1 MDLLLYT
8 FIGNTSDAKDSEEER
23 SESSHDSEPFVDD
36 DELDQELAAWAAT
49 KIQTKVRGHLQR
61 ERYSRR
67 RRLMLRRRR
76 VSASSIIQAAMRGF
90 LARQYLEGEQENE
103 STRSGLSTLHE
114 EQEDDIPNED
124 DEEEEEQDDEQGTE
138 GRELVVAGGGEGN
151 GANQQVQQGEGLTL
165 SSAVI
170 AGVSAVGRMM
180 LTPISKSIASPRS
193 FFPDNGQ
200 ANLSEVAPGNIL
212 ETKRRR
218 KKTIKAKQH

>member
-8 FIGNTSDAKDSEEER
+8 FIGNTSDTKDSEEER
-23 SESSHDSEPFVDD
+23 SESSHD
-36 DELDQELAAWAAT
+36 DELDQEVAAWAAT

-76 VSASSIIQAAMRGF
+76 VSASRIIQAAMRGF

-114 EQEDDIPNED
+114 EQEDDITDE
-124 DEEEEEQDDEQGTE
+124 EEEEEQDDEQGTE
-138 GRELVVAGGGEGN
+138 GRELVVAGGGEEN
-151 GANQQVQQGEGLTL
+151 GTNGQVQQGEGLTL

>member
-8 FIGNTSDAKDSEEER
+8 FIGNTSDTKDSEEER
-23 SESSHDSEPFVDD
+23 SESSHD
-36 DELDQELAAWAAT
+36 DELDQEVAAWAAT

-76 VSASSIIQAAMRGF
+76 VSASRIIQAAMRGF

-114 EQEDDIPNED
+114 EQEDDITDE
-124 DEEEEEQDDEQGTE
+124 EEEEEQDDEQGTE

-180 LTPISKSIASPRS
+180 LTPISRSIASPRS

-200 ANLSEVAPGNIL
+200 ANLSEVASGNII

-218 KKTIKAKQH
+218 KKTIKAQEL

>member
-1 MDLLLYT
+1 LDLLLYT
-8 FIGNTSDAKDSEEER
+8 FIGNTSDTKDSEEER
-23 SESSHDSEPFVDD
+23 SESSHD
-36 DELDQELAAWAAT
+36 DELDQEVAAWAAT

-76 VSASSIIQAAMRGF
+76 VSASRIIQAAMRGF

-114 EQEDDIPNED
+114 EQEDDITDE
-124 DEEEEEQDDEQGTE
+124 EEEEEQDDEQGTE
-138 GRELVVAGGGEGN
+138 GRELVVAGGGEEN
-151 GANQQVQQGEGLTL
+151 GTNGQVQQGEGLTL

-180 LTPISKSIASPRS
+180 LTPISRSIASPRS

-200 ANLSEVAPGNIL
+200 ANLSEVASGNII

-218 KKTIKAKQH
+218 KKTIKAQEL

>member
-8 FIGNTSDAKDSEEER
+8 FIGNTSDTKDSEEER
-23 SESSHDSEPFVDD
+23 SESSHD
-36 DELDQELAAWAAT
+36 DELDQEVAAWAAT

-76 VSASSIIQAAMRGF
+76 VSASRIIQAAMRGF

-114 EQEDDIPNED
+114 EQEDDITDE
-124 DEEEEEQDDEQGTE
+124 EEEEEQDDEQGTE
-138 GRELVVAGGGEGN
+138 GRELVVAGGGEEN
-151 GANQQVQQGEGLTL
+151 GTNGQVQQGEGLTL

-180 LTPISKSIASPRS
+180 LTPISRSIASPRS

-200 ANLSEVAPGNIL
+200 ANLSEVASGNII

-218 KKTIKAKQH
+218 KKTIKAQEL